1 MAAPT
6 FAQLSPAVID
16 ESPLNPRREFDAKAL
31 TELAS
36 SIAERGV
43 LEPLLVRPVGER
55 YEVIAGARRLR
66 ASKAAGLKSVPCMVR
81 EASDAELLEL
91 ALLENVVRADINAL
105 EEGEAYAKLVQEHA
119 YTADSLAEKTGKSR
133 TVIYSRMK
141 LAQLQGRARDLVLT
155 GGLNASIGEL
165 LSRLPTLAAQEE
177 AVDSLDH
184 RFGDRWNG
192 DRREVTDWSTLSY
205 RDAKE
210 HLDHELSRVLAKAP
224 FDVKD
229 TTLFSVAGACGS
241 CPKRTSQ
248 DKALF
253 PDVKADTCLDSACW
267 ATKKGEATKRVL
279 AELQEDGLKVLAG
292 GANRVMN
299 FDGSIGYSEQKK
311 YILPS
316 EKPGGSTKTL
326 KQLIPKESLKD
337 VAVVVLDEDGRPHTL
352 IERAKAAKLLKK
364 DAPKVA
370 AAVAKWKDPYAYGSN
385 TDSYKKEAA
394 KRKKEAAAEKVVADA
409 VRAAALKQLKGDIF
423 KVMGLVFEAH
433 VEGNYLADELYELA
447 GVPAE
452 AKKLT
457 DEQRLSL
464 LLVEA
469 LQQGGADVVESAAKL
484 VKLDV
489 DALRKAALNPPEAD
503 TNAKLK
509 AADKAQAK
517 SKKAPAAKAGKK
529 AA

>member
-1 MAAPT
+1 MAATT

-279 AELQEDGLKVLAG
+279 AELQEDGLKVL
-292 GANRVMN
+292 
-299 FDGSIGYSEQKK
+299 
-311 YILPS
+311 
-316 EKPGGSTKTL
+316 
-326 KQLIPKESLKD
+326 
-337 VAVVVLDEDGRPHTL
+337 